1 MRKLELN
8 TDLVRV
14 LKKLR
19 LGRMIPV
26 LPERLRQA
34 RERQMDPED
43 LLLLILSDETQ
54 RRERQRFA
62 LRTKVAGL
70 SPVMVFDEW
79 DKTASVTYDSRLLD
93 ELRTLRF
100 VDENHHALV
109 MGPVGIGKTMLAQ
122 ALGNSAI
129 QRDFKVKYYAADT
142 LFKLLKASRLDDTH
156 TAEMRRLVAVD
167 LLIIDDFALRRLDM
181 METADL
187 YELVTGRHRGGSMI
201 ITSNRTPEEWLG
213 MLADPMLAQALVDRF
228 SNNAYD
234 LVIEG
239 ESYRKRQKPRL
250 SAAGAAAATR
260 PAE

>member
-1 MRKLELN
+1 MRKLDLN
-8 TDLVRV
+8 SDLVAV

-43 LLLLILSDETQ
+43 VLLLILSDETQ

-62 LRTKVAGL
+62 LRRKVAGL

-79 DKTASVTYDSRLLD
+79 DKTASITYDSRLL
-93 ELRTLRF
+93 
-100 VDENHHALV
+100 
-109 MGPVGIGKTMLAQ
+109 
-122 ALGNSAI
+122 
-129 QRDFKVKYYAADT
+129 
-142 LFKLLKASRLDDTH
+142 
-156 TAEMRRLVAVD
+156 
-167 LLIIDDFALRRLDM
+167 ALRRLDV

-187 YELVTGRHRGGSMI
+187 YELVTGRHRGGSMV

-239 ESYRKRQKPRL
+239 ESYRKRQKPQL
-250 SAAGAAAATR
+250 TPTDAAGIPVAAAGGAR
-260 PAE
+260 